1 MSSEGQSRRPSL
13 VLILLLRSGWE
24 AQVPGQPC
32 GELRDRTPAQSS
44 GKATPTH
51 AFPVGGRLAG
61 RLAQCPSGCTGSSSV
76 PRWPGVDQVPWP
88 SAGRGSLP
96 VSHPG
101 ALGARVLGG
110 RNQVAPAVTVH
121 CPHLRLCVTPGLV
134 VSPKGQAWGKARRLD
149 DGAQTRGSDPASGGA
164 ASWWKEPAL
173 ERDLHSRRARL
184 VADGRGDPL
193 GSVPHP
199 CHVDSGWGLRGVEWL
214 PSVCPH
220 SETAPRC
227 NEIQQ
232 QPGSDAPQLGWRR
245 WAVTRPACRR
255 SRSWGVGV
263 PPDGQLRAC
272 GEEPCVPCEGP
283 PGL

>member
-32 GELRDRTPAQSS
+32 GELRDRTPAQSR
-44 GKATPTH
+44 GRPRPHTPSLWE
-51 AFPVGGRLAG
+51 AAWPGGLHSAPQAAPAPA
-61 RLAQCPSGCTGSSSV
+61 LS

-149 DGAQTRGSDPASGGA
+149 DGAQTRGSDPASGGV

-173 ERDLHSRRARL
+173 EQDLHSQRARL

-255 SRSWGVGV
+255 SRSWGGGG
-263 PPDGQLRAC
+263 PSRRAAQSLWGGALC
-272 GEEPCVPCEGP
+272 A
-283 PGL
+283 L

>member
-32 GELRDRTPAQSS
+32 GELRDRTPAQSP

-61 RLAQCPSGCTGSSSV
+61 WLAQCPSGCTGSSSV
-76 PRWPGVDQVPWP
+76 PALARGGQVPWP

-101 ALGARVLGG
+101 ALRARVLGG

-149 DGAQTRGSDPASGGA
+149 DGAQTRGSDPASGGGGVVV
-164 ASWWKEPAL
+164 
-173 ERDLHSRRARL
+173 ERACTGTGSAFTTCSPS
-184 VADGRGDPL
+184 GR
-193 GSVPHP
+193 
-199 CHVDSGWGLRGVEWL
+199 
-214 PSVCPH
+214 
-220 SETAPRC
+220 
-227 NEIQQ
+227 
-232 QPGSDAPQLGWRR
+232 
-245 WAVTRPACRR
+245 
-255 SRSWGVGV
+255 RSWGPSG
-263 PPDGQLRAC
+263 LRA
-272 GEEPCVPCEGP
+272 PSVPRGQRLGP
-283 PGL
+283 AGRGMAPLRLSSLRNCPQVQ